1 MIEGNEVSNIF
12 KKNTNH
18 NYNYL
23 INKKYNVTVK
33 KFMDNIFGFKKK
45 NCNYFTNVKK
55 LNNYATNNFYI
66 ISGEKLTSVTNKVVR
81 KFV

>member
-1 MIEGNEVSNIF
+1 VIESNVISNIF
-12 KKNTNH
+12 KKKTIH

-33 KFMDNIFGFKKK
+33 ICMGKIFGFKKK
-45 NCNYFTNVKK
+45 NCIYFVNIKN
-55 LNNYATNNFYI
+55 LNNYSTNNFNI
-66 ISGEKLTSVTNKVVR
+66 IREEKLTSVTNKFVR

>member
-1 MIEGNEVSNIF
+1 MIESKLISKIL
-12 KKNTNH
+12 KKNIIH

-33 KFMDNIFGFKKK
+33 TCMDKIFGFKKK
-45 NCNYFTNVKK
+45 NCNYFANVKN
-55 LNNYATNNFYI
+55 LNNYATNNFEI
-66 ISGEKLTSVTNKVVR
+66 IRGEKLTSVTNKVVR

>member
-1 MIEGNEVSNIF
+1 MIESNVISNIF
-12 KKNTNH
+12 NKNTIH

-33 KFMDNIFGFKKK
+33 TCMDKIFGFRKK
-45 NCNYFTNVKK
+45 NCNYFSYVKN
-55 LNNYATNNFYI
+55 LNNYATNNFNI
-66 ISGEKLTSVTNKVVR
+66 IRGEKLTSVTNKVVR

>member
-1 MIEGNEVSNIF
+1 MIESNVISNIF
-12 KKNTNH
+12 NKKIIH

-33 KFMDNIFGFKKK
+33 TCMDKIVGFKKK
-45 NCNYFTNVKK
+45 NCNYFANVKN
-55 LNNYATNNFYI
+55 LNNYATNNFEI
-66 ISGEKLTSVTNKVVR
+66 IRGEKLTSVTNKVVR

>member
-1 MIEGNEVSNIF
+1 MIEKNVISKIL
-12 KKNTNH
+12 KKNIIH

-33 KFMDNIFGFKKK
+33 TFMDKIFGFKKK
-45 NCNYFTNVKK
+45 KCIYFTNVKN
-55 LNNYATNNFYI
+55 LNDYSTNNFNI
-66 ISGEKLTSVTNKVVR
+66 IREEKLISMTNNVVR

>member
-1 MIEGNEVSNIF
+1 MIESNVISNII
-12 KKNTNH
+12 KKNTIH

-33 KFMDNIFGFKKK
+33 TCMDKIVGFKKK
-45 NCNYFTNVKK
+45 NCNYFANDKN
-55 LNNYATNNFYI
+55 LNNYATNNFEI
-66 ISGEKLTSVTNKVVR
+66 IREEKLTSVTNKVVR

>member
-1 MIEGNEVSNIF
+1 MIESNVISKIL
-12 KKNTNH
+12 KKNIIH

-33 KFMDNIFGFKKK
+33 TCMDKIFGFTRK
-45 NCNYFTNVKK
+45 NYIYFVNVKN
-55 LNNYATNNFYI
+55 LNNYLTNNFNI
-66 ISGEKLTSVTNKVVR
+66 IRGKRLTFVTNKVVR

>member
-1 MIEGNEVSNIF
+1 
-12 KKNTNH
+12 
-18 NYNYL
+18 
-23 INKKYNVTVK
+23 
-33 KFMDNIFGFKKK
+33 MDNIFGFKKK

>member
-1 MIEGNEVSNIF
+1 MIESNVISNII
-12 KKNTNH
+12 KKNTIH

-33 KFMDNIFGFKKK
+33 TCMDKIVGFKKK
-45 NCNYFTNVKK
+45 NCNYFANVKN
-55 LNNYATNNFYI
+55 LNNYATNNFEI
-66 ISGEKLTSVTNKVVR
+66 IRGEKLTSVTNKVVR

>member
-1 MIEGNEVSNIF
+1 MIESNVISNIF
-12 KKNTNH
+12 KKNTIH

-33 KFMDNIFGFKKK
+33 TYIYKIVGFKNK
-45 NCNYFTNVKK
+45 NCNYFVNVKN
-55 LNNYATNNFYI
+55 LNNYATNNFEI
-66 ISGEKLTSVTNKVVR
+66 IRGEKLTSITNKVVR

>member
-1 MIEGNEVSNIF
+1 MIESNVISNIL
-12 KKNTNH
+12 KKKTIH

-33 KFMDNIFGFKKK
+33 AYMNKKFGLQNK
-45 NCNYFTNVKK
+45 NYIYFVNVKN
-55 LNNYATNNFYI
+55 LNIYSSNNFNI
-66 ISGEKLTSVTNKVVR
+66 VRCEKLISVTNKVVR

>member
-1 MIEGNEVSNIF
+1 MIESNVISNIF
-12 KKNTNH
+12 KKNTIH

-33 KFMDNIFGFKKK
+33 TCMDKIFGCKKK
-45 NCNYFTNVKK
+45 NYIYFTNVKN
-55 LNNYATNNFYI
+55 LNYYSTNNFNI
-66 ISGEKLTSVTNKVVR
+66 IRGKRLTFETNKVVR